1 MSKVSGVFMI
11 TWAQNETFARV
22 SGDYNPLHVDPVY
35 ARRLQFGHPVI
46 HGVHHF
52 LRAWDEALAGLP
64 EAARCSASEI
74 SVSFPGPAQVDRE
87 IGFECEYSDDPQA
100 LSLSAVS
107 EGRQVLNARI
117 RLEPPGVEPTPEPVE
132 TVEPPREQ
140 AFDRDFP
147 SRHVSG
153 SVPLCCDPALAQAL
167 FPRLVNVLPPRR
179 LAQVLA
185 TTRVV
190 GMRAPGLHSIFS
202 RLNLAM
208 SPDAGAPVRST
219 LDYSEQRAD
228 ARVQQ
233 LTVAVESAGCRGS
246 LVTFFRPRPVEQ
258 PSFATVARH
267 VADDCF
273 VGRRAWVVG
282 GSRGAG
288 EVTAKILAAGGA
300 DVVITY
306 NRGREE
312 AEKVAGDIVA
322 SGGSCRAMLFNVLDA
337 QAWPE
342 GLDAPTHVYYF
353 ASPHIDA
360 NRSAAWDIE
369 LFARYS
375 AFYLTAFNAL
385 VAACMDKVSKT
396 ERVEFFYPSS
406 VYVDQPERGFSEY
419 ATAKGAG
426 ETLCV
431 QLAARYP
438 NAGFLCPR
446 LPRMATDQTAGI
458 IPVKCDS
465 VMDVMLKELGVGPS
479 T

>member
-1 MSKVSGVFMI
+1 MTKATGTFSI
-11 TWAQNETFARV
+11 TWQQNDAFALV

-52 LRAWDEALAGLP
+52 LRTWDEALAKLP
-64 EAARCSASEI
+64 DAAHCPPSAV

-87 IGFECEYSDDPQA
+87 ISYECTLAEDA
-100 LSLSAVS
+100 ATLSLSAAS
-107 EGRQVLNARI
+107 DGKQVLNARI
-117 RLEPPGVEPTPEPVE
+117 TLGQPDALSGLDSLCAGM
-132 TVEPPREQ
+132 PPREQ
-140 AFDRDFP
+140 PLDQEYA

-153 SVPLCCDPALAQAL
+153 ELQLFYDAGGAGAL
-167 FPRLVNVLPPRR
+167 FPRLTKVLSPLR

-202 RLNLAM
+202 RLSLEM
-208 SPDAGAPVRST
+208 AGLEPGQTTST
-219 LDYSEQRAD
+219 LAYSEQRAD

-233 LTVAVESAGCRGS
+233 LKVAVESAGLSGS
-246 LVTFFRPRPVEQ
+246 LVTFFRPRPVAQPAFDTIAARVEQ
-258 PSFATVARH
+258 GLFA
-267 VADDCF
+267 
-273 VGRRAWVVG
+273 GRRAWVIG

-288 EVTAKILAAGGA
+288 EVTAKILSAGGA

-312 AEKVAGDIVA
+312 AEAVVDDIV
-322 SGGSCRAMLFNVLDA
+322 SGGGSCRAVALDVLDME
-337 QAWPE
+337 AWPA
-342 GLDAPTHVYYF
+342 DWQVPTHVYYF

-360 NRSAAWDIE
+360 NRSAQWNSE

-375 AFYLTAFNAL
+375 EFYLRSFNAL
-385 VAACMDKVSKT
+385 VAACMEAAEPAQTVH
-396 ERVEFFYPSS
+396 FYYPSS

-419 ATAKGAG
+419 AAAKGAG
-426 ETLCV
+426 ETLCT

-438 NAGFLCPR
+438 NADFACPR

-458 IPVKCDS
+458 IPIKSES
-465 VMDVMLKELGVGPS
+465 VVDVMLRELAVDSPD
-479 T
+479 

>member
-1 MSKVSGVFMI
+1 MSRLAGVFSI
-11 TWAQNETFARV
+11 TWAQNDEFARL

-52 LRAWDEALAGLP
+52 LRTWDEALAGLP
-64 EAARCSASEI
+64 EAGQRAASAV

-87 IGFECEYSDDPQA
+87 ISYECTLSDDLST

-107 EGRQVLNARI
+107 DGRQVLNARI
-117 RLEPPGVEPTPEPVE
+117 TLAQQDVSPGHDVVGAG
-132 TVEPPREQ
+132 EPPREQ
-140 AFDRDFP
+140 PLDQGFA

-153 SVPLCCDPALAQAL
+153 EMPMYCDAGLASAL
-167 FPRLVNVLPPRR
+167 FPRLTQVLPSLR
-179 LAQVLA
+179 LSQILA

-202 RLNLAM
+202 RLKLAM
-208 SPDAGAPVRST
+208 QPVVEAGQAAT
-219 LDYSEQRAD
+219 LAYSEQRAD
-228 ARVQQ
+228 ARVQ
-233 LTVAVESAGCRGS
+233 LLRVAVESAGLSGS
-246 LVTFFRPRPVEQ
+246 LDTFFRPKPVAQ
-258 PSFATVARH
+258 PAFDTIAAR
-267 VADDCF
+267 VTDNRF
-273 VGRRAWVVG
+273 SGRRAWVIG

-312 AEKVAGDIVA
+312 AEAVVRDIV
-322 SGGSCRAMLFNVLDA
+322 SGGGSGSAVALDVLDMV
-337 QAWPE
+337 AWPE
-342 GLDAPTHVYYF
+342 GWQVPTHVYYF

-360 NRSAAWDIE
+360 NRSAQWNTE

-375 AFYLTAFNAL
+375 DFYLGSFNAL
-385 VAACMDKVSKT
+385 VAACMEALDPAQTVH
-396 ERVEFFYPSS
+396 FFYPSS
-406 VYVDQPERGFSEY
+406 IYVDQPERGFAEY
-419 ATAKGAG
+419 AAAKGAG

-438 NAGFLCPR
+438 NAGFACPR

-458 IPVKCDS
+458 IPIKSES
-465 VMDVMLKELGVGPS
+465 VLDVMLRELDADSPA
-479 T
+479 